1 MKLMKTFQC
10 PVCREVIGSSA
21 DRCPSCGFDTRA
33 FRLLQARLDETE
45 RRLVA
50 LETAIG
56 VGDRNVTG
64 ARHVAHKGK
73 RRARVMEVAVLCGLP
88 VMMLFVAHYFLMS
101 LFGGL
106 NPRHMLIAAVA
117 IPLPFGFL
125 IASGGLRRLTLSL
138 LCSVLLALVATLGM
152 NVVSALMHGDDI
164 FPNTSHE
171 LWEFMTYA
179 VSIGLSHAAGL
190 ILGLIFWQS
199 VTRVEVLRNRARWEY
214 RLARF
219 LVGRHY
225 DAERGHRAAVTLL
238 RIARMLVA
246 LAAIAGSVYS
256 GWLRFL
262 A

>member
-1 MKLMKTFQC
+1 MKTLQC
-10 PVCREVIGSSA
+10 PACGEVIGSSA
-21 DRCPSCGFDTRA
+21 NRCPSCGFDTHA
-33 FRLLQARLDETE
+33 FRLLEARLDEAE

-56 VGDRNVTG
+56 VGDGHVTG
-64 ARHVAHKGK
+64 VRHVERKAE
-73 RRARVMEVAVLCGLP
+73 RRGRILEVAMLCGLP
-88 VMMLFVAHYFLMS
+88 VMLLLVAHYFLMS
-101 LFGGL
+101 LFGAL
-106 NPRHMLIAAVA
+106 NPRDMLIAAVA

-125 IASGGLRRLTLSL
+125 IASGGLRTPTLWL
-138 LCSVLLALVATLGM
+138 LCSPMLALVATLGM
-152 NVVSALMHGDDI
+152 NMVSAQMHGDDI
-164 FPNTSHE
+164 FPQTSHE

-199 VTRVEVLRNRARWEY
+199 VTRVEVSRNRARWQY

-225 DAERGHRAAVTLL
+225 DAEQGHRAAVTLL